1 MSNNIGREIEMPEE
15 DCTMENRQTIKMR
28 PVLIFLSFISLFFK
42 IANYILF
49 FYTSSSNYSFDT
61 SFVNYSF
68 DTSSANYSSYTL
80 LDYLSCFINLLPCV
94 LLILY
99 LLKFYKSRNSV
110 IFLSSIF
117 GIMAIRPIIGLII
130 EIDFSQL
137 EFYFRLYFL
146 DFLINELP
154 IFILFTLAA
163 ISILKGFSKKI
174 FLYIAIIYALLLK
187 FGYITTFFY
196 NLSKHLEYEKLAM
209 ILYDFSAI
217 VGVYAFYVALL
228 LFVIK
233 NRICERK

>member
-1 MSNNIGREIEMPEE
+1 MSNNIGREIEMLEE

-28 PVLIFLSFISLFFK
+28 PVLIFLSFISLFFT
-42 IANYILF
+42 IASYILF
-49 FYTSSSNYSFDT
+49 FY
-61 SFVNYSF
+61 
-68 DTSSANYSSYTL
+68 TSSANYSSYTL
-80 LDYLSCFINLLPCV
+80 FDYLSYFIQFLPCV

-117 GIMAIRPIIGLII
+117 EIMAIMPIIDLII

-137 EFYFRLYFL
+137 EFYFRVYFL
-146 DFLINELP
+146 DSLINELP

-187 FGYITTFFY
+187 FSYITLFFQDF
-196 NLSKHLEYEKLAM
+196 SKHLEYEKLAM

-233 NRICERK
+233 NRVCERK

>member
-1 MSNNIGREIEMPEE
+1 MSNNIGREIEMFEE
-15 DCTMENRQTIKMR
+15 DCTMENRQIIKMR
-28 PVLIFLSFISLFFK
+28 PVLIFLSFISLFFR

-49 FYTSSSNYSFDT
+49 FYTSSAKTSYIPSFYT
-61 SFVNYSF
+61 SF
-68 DTSSANYSSYTL
+68 ANFSSYTL
-80 LDYLSCFINLLPCV
+80 SDYLSYFIRLLPCV

-117 GIMAIRPIIGLII
+117 EIMAIMPIIDLII

-146 DFLINELP
+146 DFLIIELP

-174 FLYIAIIYALLLK
+174 FLYIAIIYVLCLN
-187 FGYITTFFY
+187 FGYIYIFFQEF
-196 NLSKHLEYEKLAM
+196 SKHLEYENLAM
-209 ILYDFSAI
+209 IFYNFSNI
-217 VGVYAFYVALL
+217 VGIYAFYVALL